1 MNVAPDR
8 IRFRSTRTTDTLEN
22 MLRSFGVPN
31 EKLKEMV
38 LLNGGDLNQ
47 VIPAN
52 TLIKVI
58 EKGS

>member
-1 MNVAPDR
+1 
-8 IRFRSTRTTDTLEN
+8 
-22 MLRSFGVPN
+22 
-31 EKLKEMV
+31 